1 MIIGIDKGFEDGFT
15 TFEDEGHIEDS
26 HFVDG
31 AWPSGVEH
39 NANNLYDGTIIKPLT
54 CWFITQEIEKEYVI

>member
-15 TFEDEGHIEDS
+15 TFEDEGH
-26 HFVDG
+26 FVDG
-31 AWPSGVEH
+31 AWSSGVQH

-54 CWFITQEIEKEYVI
+54 CWFITQEIEKEYVR